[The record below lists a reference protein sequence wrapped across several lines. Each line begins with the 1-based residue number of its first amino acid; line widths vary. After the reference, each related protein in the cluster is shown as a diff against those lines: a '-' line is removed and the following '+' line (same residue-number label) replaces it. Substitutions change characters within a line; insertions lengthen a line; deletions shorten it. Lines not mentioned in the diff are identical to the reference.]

1 MATAA
6 GGVWNLLPCRRLVL
20 KTAGIGKFTILKKRR
35 DPHRG
40 PCFAG
45 MDVEKNRGDRVARR
59 VLRSRF
65 RRALPQTP
73 LISAVVAPDPL
84 NPAIAKALVR
94 LHPDLLLNIYPNG
107 DAK

>member
-20 KTAGIGKFTILKKRR
+20 KTAGIGKLTNIKSR
-35 DPHRG
+35 DPRRG

-59 VLRSRF
+59 VRRSRF
-65 RRALPQTP
+65 RRARPQTP